1 MQRRQLLNHIK
12 FRKKATPP
20 LNTNLC
26 KEDNSK
32 KCPITQSRRLHYYI
46 VSCHYSSKWWLPGKS
61 SIGDTVRVDSQW
73 YAMIDMLM
81 Y

>member
-20 LNTNLC
+20 LDTKLC

-32 KCPITQSRRLHYYI
+32 KCTITQSRRLHNYI
-46 VSCHYSSKWWLPGKS
+46 VSYHYSSKELPGKS